1 MVGAGLEVIDWFAV
15 AGELGDGGWVRLR
28 AAVNEEAR
36 TVLTEAAPPTWSLLP
51 EIEGRVRQGGWSS
64 GVFFDHAVLSVQEF
78 GRNICEDRPGALFRV
93 WRGDVVTEWETDDG
107 DLVILRGR
115 GWPTEKPLCP
125 VHEVESP
132 RVGERMTLTLRHNVG
147 GPGADYFARDPA
159 DP

>member
-78 GRNICEDRPGALFRV
+78 GRNICEELNAGARHLPAVPLFNEV
-93 WRGDVVTEWETDDG
+93 QW
-107 DLVILRGR
+107 GR
-115 GWPTEKPLCP
+115 SQEGMGFITAHRDPPAAGGIIAI
-125 VHEVESP
+125 V
-132 RVGERMTLTLRHNVG
+132 TLTGRARCFAS
-147 GPGADYFARDPA
+147 GAVT
-159 DP
+159 